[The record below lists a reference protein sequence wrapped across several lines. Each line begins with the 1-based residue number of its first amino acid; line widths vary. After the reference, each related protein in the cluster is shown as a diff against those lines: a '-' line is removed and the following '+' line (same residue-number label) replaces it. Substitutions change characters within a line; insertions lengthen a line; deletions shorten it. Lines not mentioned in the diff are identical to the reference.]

1 MKQQIISD
9 INKFKEE
16 DIYSAMLYALYKLS
30 NNKTYST
37 LSELIYILD
46 KDNFLNLC
54 SVLGGCTITIPT
66 IEQLSNLTRSL
77 LVYQYITVENKTFRE
92 ACSLAG
98 VTKED
103 KEVIKIYKMIVE
115 ILKNG
120 AF

>member
-66 IEQLSNLTRSL
+66 LEQLGNLTRAL
-77 LVYQYITVENKTFRE
+77 LVYQYTTVNNMPFIE
-92 ACSLAG
+92 ACNLAG
-98 VTKED
+98 VENED
-103 KEVIKIYKMIVE
+103 KEVVKLYKTIVE
-115 ILKNG
+115 ILENG
-120 AF
+120 AI

>member
-30 NNKTYST
+30 NDKTYST

-46 KDNFLNLC
+46 KDNFLKLC

-66 IEQLSNLTRSL
+66 LEQLGNLTRAL
-77 LVYQYITVENKTFRE
+77 LVYQYTMENKSFIE
-92 ACSLAG
+92 ACNLAG
-98 VTKED
+98 VENED
-103 KEVIKIYKMIVE
+103 KEVVKLYKTIVE
-115 ILKNG
+115 ILEHG
-120 AF
+120 AI